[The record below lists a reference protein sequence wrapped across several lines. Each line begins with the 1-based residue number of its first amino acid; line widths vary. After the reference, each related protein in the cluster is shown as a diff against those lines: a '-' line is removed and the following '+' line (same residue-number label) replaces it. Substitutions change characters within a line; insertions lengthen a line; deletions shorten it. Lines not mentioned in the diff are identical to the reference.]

1 MIPAPNNSPQTMTSL
16 KASPSRISTKR
27 AAAVLLGLAF
37 VLGPIGIPAARAAD
51 ATPAASDKV
60 PSLPLTPAFA
70 KVDGDNGPYVLNLKN
85 ISTDSIKVNAK
96 ILLSVAF
103 HAESRAR
110 TITAHVIEAGQV
122 WTITGLAADD
132 KVTIT
137 ADGFAPL
144 QLTVP

>member
-1 MIPAPNNSPQTMTSL
+1 MTNL
-16 KASPSRISTKR
+16 KASSSRISIKQ
-27 AAAVLLGLAF
+27 AAAVLLGCAF
-37 VLGPIGIPAARAAD
+37 VLGPIAVPAAHAAD
-51 ATPAASDKV
+51 ATPPASDKA

-85 ISTDSIKVNAK
+85 ISTDSLKVNAK
-96 ILLSVAF
+96 VLLSVAF

-110 TITAHVIEAGQV
+110 TITGHVIDAGQV
-122 WTITGLAADD
+122 WTITGLAAAD